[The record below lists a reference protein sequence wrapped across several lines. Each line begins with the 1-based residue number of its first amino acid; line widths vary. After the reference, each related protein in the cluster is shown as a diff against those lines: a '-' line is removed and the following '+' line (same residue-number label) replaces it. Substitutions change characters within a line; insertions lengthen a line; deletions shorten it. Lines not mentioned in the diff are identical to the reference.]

1 VSASGAILAA
11 VYLLWAYQRVFHG
24 EPEGENATM
33 PDMTWRE
40 RGIMLPL
47 LALIVFL
54 GVYPKPVIDR
64 IQPSVDRLIAH
75 VEQHSDFQEPT
86 VAQANGSDGE

>member
-1 VSASGAILAA
+1 MEAGEDE
-11 VYLLWAYQRVFHG
+11 QRDRQG
-24 EPEGENATM
+24 LEPEGENATI

-40 RGIMLPL
+40 RGVMLPL

-54 GVYPKPVIDR
+54 GVYPKPVLDR

-75 VEQHSDFQEPT
+75 VEQHSDFEEPS
-86 VAQANGSDGE
+86 VAQANGNED

>member
-1 VSASGAILAA
+1 
-11 VYLLWAYQRVFHG
+11 VFHG
-24 EPEGENATM
+24 EPEGENATI

-47 LALIVFL
+47 LVLIVFL
-54 GVYPKPVIDR
+54 GVYPKPVLDR

-75 VEQHSDFQEPT
+75 VEQHSDFTEPR
-86 VAQANGSDGE
+86 VAKVGAGAVAGGTAGADDHSETEDGHED